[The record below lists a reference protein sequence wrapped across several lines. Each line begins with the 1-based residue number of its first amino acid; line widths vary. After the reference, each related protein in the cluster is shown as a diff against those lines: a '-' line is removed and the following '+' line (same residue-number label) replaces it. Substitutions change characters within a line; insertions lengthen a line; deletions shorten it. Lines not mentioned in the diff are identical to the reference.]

1 MATEELKLRSE
12 RVIALTMTGEKR
24 EYDVCEF
31 AGDDDEAF
39 FDEGRENAE
48 LTVAE
53 DGKTKVRLKTY
64 RGIRIRLLKRTVRKD
79 GVLVPE
85 EELKQLV
92 ARSQRDLYEVA
103 QRVCGLGNSA
113 EEDAKNG

>member
-1 MATEELKLRSE
+1 MITEELKLRSE
-12 RVIALTMTGEKR
+12 RVTALTMSGEKR

-48 LTVAE
+48 LIVDG
-53 DGKTKVRLKTY
+53 DGKTTVKLKAY
-64 RGIRIRLLKRTVRKD
+64 RGIRMRLLKRTVRKD
-79 GVLVPE
+79 GALVPE
-85 EELKQLV
+85 GELKQLT
-92 ARSQRDLYEVA
+92 ARSQKELYEVA
-103 QRVCGLGNSA
+103 QRMCALGGSA

>member
-1 MATEELKLRSE
+1 MAREELKLRSE
-12 RVIALTMTGEKR
+12 HVTALTMTGENR

-48 LTVAE
+48 LTVSE
-53 DGKTKVRLKTY
+53 DGKTKVHLKAY
-64 RGIRIRLLKRTVRKD
+64 RGIRMRLLKRTVRKD

-85 EELKQLV
+85 EELKQLT

-103 QRVCGLGNSA
+103 QRVCGLGSSA
-113 EEDAKNG
+113 EEDAKNV